1 MKKTFLVLLQ
11 FVVFVAVFLG
21 GTVIAVFDP
30 LRLRWFVSHPTV
42 TSTRYFSPEGLILT
56 LGLYVLILLVQLARR
71 RLWSAAPWTT
81 LALLLALGVGLYFK
95 FGWITHDL
103 LG

>member
-1 MKKTFLVLLQ
+1 MKRTSLVLFQ

-21 GTVIAVFDP
+21 GTVVAVFDP

-56 LGLYVLILLVQLARR
+56 LALYMLILLGEAAFKRFR
-71 RLWSAAPWTT
+71 NAAPWTT
-81 LALLLALGVGLYFK
+81 LALLLALAVGLYFK
-95 FGWITHDL
+95 FGWTTHDL